1 MFRTRK
7 LILTLDT
14 GTNVNEIIEK
24 FNSGSKVEII
34 LNFEDTEE
42 NRESLCN
49 LINSNPFQVGEFEEE
64 WKDYLRSLPDDLN
77 VKELVKILEK
87 VFVLRNDSLD
97 RKPLE
102 EKCLTTKEQI
112 LTGFL
117 QGYFFDSKNLK
128 EEITQM
134 IETKWDTL
142 RKTENFIDFF
152 EKLFEVSCFSSKN
165 TSLN

>member
-7 LILTLDT
+7 LTITLDT

-24 FNSGSKVEII
+24 FNSGSEVEIT
-34 LNFEDTEE
+34 LNFEDTED
-42 NRESLCN
+42 NRKSLCS
-49 LINSNPFQVGEFEEE
+49 LIKSNPFQNGEFEED
-64 WKDYLRSLPDDLN
+64 WKSYLDNLPEDL
-77 VKELVKILEK
+77 KIEGLVKVLEEVFILK
-87 VFVLRNDSLD
+87 DSPSD

-117 QGYFFDSKNLK
+117 QGYFFDSENLK
-128 EEITQM
+128 EEITWM
-134 IETKWDTL
+134 IKTKWDTL
-142 RKTENFIDFF
+142 RKTKNFIDFF

-165 TSLN
+165 ASLN